1 MQIIATF
8 YYGVNDRGWKADF
21 DFLIKVNNAVKVL
34 EGKYSNNNANK
45 ARTNNPFLQ
54 LLLEKEGEECQ

>member
-1 MQIIATF
+1 MIS

-34 EGKYSNNNANK
+34 EGKYANNK
-45 ARTNNPFLQ
+45 ITPLNNTHHSGQYTDLNQ
-54 LLLEKEGEECQ
+54 YYV